1 MGPTDRG
8 LNHTPEAPVAETE
21 RELPVNFATFV
32 VSLASSAMLHLGEV
46 PNPASG
52 SIEKNLPLAR
62 NTIDLLDIL
71 QDKTQGNLDGEERQ
85 LLDTVLAD
93 LRLKY
98 VAASNA
104 S

>member
-1 MGPTDRG
+1 M
-8 LNHTPEAPVAETE
+8 AETE

>member
-1 MGPTDRG
+1 M
-8 LNHTPEAPVAETE
+8 AETE

-52 SIEKNLPLAR
+52 QVEKNLPLAR
-62 NTIDLLDIL
+62 NTIDLLDVL
-71 QDKTQGNLDGEERQ
+71 QDKTKGNLDGEERQ

-98 VAASNA
+98 VAATRS